1 MYAFSFGIGN
11 SDSNAN
17 RFHHGLSAL
26 HSIQSPPPSYSLES
40 SSSCHLVCLCPRRPL
55 CASESA
61 APPAPSSAFAA
72 LPSSSQPPFVNR
84 PSWASS
90 MPPVRDKTK
99 TVGRWQGP
107 THPRRGGAGGWS
119 GGLGR
124 SSKQRL
130 AAGLAPPLPPST
142 MSCTTPSSVSCIGA
156 SPLLPP
162 SMTCRTVVPLFSLC

>member
-1 MYAFSFGIGN
+1 MPIGFIT
-11 SDSNAN
+11 DSVPCTQYRAHPHRIRWN
-17 RFHHGLSAL
+17 RAHPVTSCVSVRADPFARARA
-26 HSIQSPPPSYSLES
+26 PPLQ
-40 SSSCHLVCLCPRRPL
+40 LPRRPSL
-55 CASESA
+55 
-61 APPAPSSAFAA
+61 PPPP
-72 LPSSSQPPFVNR
+72 PSSSQPPFVNR